1 MSDRLEVTY
10 NSKGDHKASHYLP
23 AVHLNILQSD
33 SMQKSNLQQDLS
45 ISTVAN
51 DGKKRRRTIYLI
63 AIGSAVM
70 LLFLFHRLSS
80 PKEIESATI
89 QIVSDEPQQ
98 SGVVIDDSLITQRI
112 NPLLTE
118 EAVNHGCIIVTGT
131 FGNERNANIMLS
143 SIKSGGYTA
152 YQSSNESLIRV
163 GLQFHCVG
171 VDLDSML
178 LSVRE
183 TFSEKA
189 WYLVPQYEPQF

>member
-10 NSKGDHKASHYLP
+10 NSKGNHKDSHYLP
-23 AVHLNILQSD
+23 AVHLNMLQSD
-33 SMQKSNLQQDLS
+33 SIQKSNLQQDLS
-45 ISTVAN
+45 RSIGAN
-51 DGKKRRRTIYLI
+51 DRKKRGRTIYLV

-80 PKEIESATI
+80 PKEIESTSI

-98 SGVVIDDSLITQRI
+98 SEVVIDDSLVTQRI

-118 EAVNHGCIIVTGT
+118 EAINHGCVIVTGT

-178 LSVRE
+178 LSVRQ

-189 WYLVPQYEPQF
+189 WYLVPQYEPEF